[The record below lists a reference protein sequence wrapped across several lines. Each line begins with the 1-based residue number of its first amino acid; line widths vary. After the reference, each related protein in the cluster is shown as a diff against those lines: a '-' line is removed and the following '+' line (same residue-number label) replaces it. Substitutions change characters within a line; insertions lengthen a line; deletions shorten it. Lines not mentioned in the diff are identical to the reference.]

1 MDILWS
7 PWRSKY
13 IDTFK
18 DEEKKRKESCFL
30 CEAANNPDRD
40 AELLVVARCEKVFAM
55 LNKFPYNNGHMLIS
69 PYRHIGELDG
79 LTEQEMAAMMMLIR
93 ESCAA
98 LKEAYQPHG
107 FNIGMNAG
115 RNAGAGVP
123 EHIHMH
129 IVPRWDGDTNFMA
142 VFADVKVV
150 SQSLEDTQRIL
161 SEIFAKNK

>member
-18 DEEKKRKESCFL
+18 NEEKKRKESCFL
-30 CEAANNPDRD
+30 CEAANNPDRK
-40 AELLVVARCEKVFAM
+40 AELLVVARREQVFAM
-55 LNKFPYNNGHMLIS
+55 LNKYPYNNGHMLIS
-69 PYRHIGELDG
+69 PYRHVGALEELTDD
-79 LTEQEMAAMMMLIR
+79 EMIAMMKLIR

-98 LKEAYQPHG
+98 LDEAFSPHAY
-107 FNIGMNAG
+107 NVGMNAG
-115 RNAGAGVP
+115 RRAGAGVP

-150 SQSLEDTQRIL
+150 SQSLEETQAIL
-161 SEIFAKNK
+161 SEIFSKNK